1 MLKESCSSS
10 GRAKIWVGGGG
21 GSLYIIHALTH
32 IMWIYNIWNQFEK
45 IKSWVIF
52 NVIIPKKKL
61 YKKMLI
67 HNIVFIYWDI
77 SHMNDLF
84 LIFFRAKT
92 QVMNY

>member
-1 MLKESCSSS
+1 M
-10 GRAKIWVGGGG
+10 
-21 GSLYIIHALTH
+21 IHALTH